1 MGTEDDNAPKG
12 SRVTT
17 NPPRGAQR
25 RQQQR
30 NRGYSLRSQMFTRNL
45 QRSDGLPSPIE
56 MEQASS
62 AQSFGPHNIE
72 IQEEPI
78 FSEQDEA
85 ASSDKKKS
93 KESSQAHHDVTNT
106 SGVLPNYSFWA
117 SKKLKQRHIKEK
129 YYKLKDFVLRKKR
142 LPPSKNGRALPIE
155 LVPDRPLLIDERTKH
170 PYCSN
175 LITSSIY
182 TPYNF
187 LPRQLIAQFSK
198 LANM

>member
-1 MGTEDDNAPKG
+1 MGTEDENPPKG
-12 SRVTT
+12 SSVTT
-17 NPPRGAQR
+17 NPPDVRTQ
-25 RQQQR
+25 QQQR
-30 NRGYSLRSQMFTRNL
+30 NRGYSLRTQMFTRNM
-45 QRSDGLPSPIE
+45 QRSDGPPSPIE

-62 AQSFGPHNIE
+62 AHSFGPHNIE

-78 FSEQDEA
+78 FSEQEEV
-85 ASSDKKKS
+85 SSDKKKS
-93 KESSQAHHDVTNT
+93 KDSSHTHHNVTNT
-106 SGVLPNYSFWA
+106 SEVLPNYSFWA

-129 YYKLKDFVLRKKR
+129 YYKVKDFILRKKR

-155 LVPDRPLLIDERTKH
+155 LVPDRPLLIDERTNH